1 MTTEIIN
8 QNHSMDMVMDADLSK
23 VTQQLQAIS
32 NFQTVVQENLKS
44 GQDFGLIP
52 GTNKPTLLK
61 PGAEKI
67 QMLFGVTSEY
77 EEIERIQDYDN
88 GFFAYT
94 IKCTLSKNGQKIT
107 EGMGHC
113 NTKEKKYIKQD
124 PFTLANTCLK
134 MAKKRAQIDATL
146 TIASLSEVFTQDME
160 DLQEFV
166 QREQTETMNEQDA
179 RLMKVT
185 FGKHKGRTLGD
196 IVQEDASYVEW
207 LAKNAKQEAMKQAAN
222 MLLGKSKGQQN
233 AVPLITKEQ
242 IDEVYSLADIIAK
255 ANNLSREEVI
265 KAYGINELEK
275 INQMKAKEFIERL
288 GNKVSSLMPES
299 VEKQEELFDDSNPP
313 FEGTEIDISN
323 DDLPF

>member
-1 MTTEIIN
+1 
-8 QNHSMDMVMDADLSK
+8 MDMVMGADLDK
-23 VTQQLQAIS
+23 VTKQLQAIA
-32 NFQTVVQENLKS
+32 NFQNVVQTNLKS
-44 GQDFGLIP
+44 GQDFGVIP

-94 IKCTLSKNGQKIT
+94 IKCILSKDGMKIT

-160 DLQEFV
+160 DFSE
-166 QREQTETMNEQDA
+166 REQMETMNKQDA
-179 RLMKVT
+179 LAMKVT
-185 FGKHKGRTLGD
+185 FGKYKGRTLGE
-196 IVQEDASYVEW
+196 IVKEDRSYIEW
-207 LAKNAKQEAMKQAAN
+207 LAKNAKQEAMKKASDMILN
-222 MLLGKSKGQQN
+222 DHLEQQSSIPIVTN
-233 AVPLITKEQ
+233 EQ
-242 IDEVYSLADIIAK
+242 IDEIRSLADVIAR
-255 ANNLSREEVI
+255 ANNLSQEEVI
-265 KAYGINELEK
+265 KAYGIDDLKQINEVTGKDLIRRLSDK
-275 INQMKAKEFIERL
+275 I
-288 GNKVSSLMPES
+288 SSLMSKE
-299 VEKQEELFDDSNPP
+299 ENKQEELFNDMNSPFDGKEVEISDD
-313 FEGTEIDISN
+313 E
-323 DDLPF
+323 LPF